1 MCRSNPQLT
10 LANHLSCLTSL
21 APELEPSR
29 LCSSLI
35 RSFLIA
41 ALHRLTRVSVEPDV
55 QSRSH
60 LVTGVVS
67 G

>member
-41 ALHRLTRVSVEPDV
+41 ALHRLTRVSV
-55 QSRSH
+55 
-60 LVTGVVS
+60 G
-67 G
+67 